1 MVWLYI
7 QIGFYC
13 FISQSKLGRTHH
25 ERVRIH
31 RTIIL
36 AQLAAE
42 SRMWMCICEDT
53 CRERPLDQLFSKCQ
67 WGVTTFLMP
76 PNCRLILLLS
86 TVKLISRKMLNVLN
100 IEVLFL
106 LLYSKGIKYITM
118 HKTRKKQ
125 RTYRKCTH
133 GFLKAC
139 VQVTHVEN
147 LNYFMRFCHS
157 AAIVKWKL

>member
-1 MVWLYI
+1 
-7 QIGFYC
+7 
-13 FISQSKLGRTHH
+13 
-25 ERVRIH
+25 
-31 RTIIL
+31 
-36 AQLAAE
+36 
-42 SRMWMCICEDT
+42 
-53 CRERPLDQLFSKCQ
+53 
-67 WGVTTFLMP
+67 MP

-118 HKTRKKQ
+118 HKTRRKQ
-125 RTYRKCTH
+125 RTYRNCTH
-133 GFLKAC
+133 CFLKAC

-157 AAIVKWKL
+157 AAIVK